1 MQRQIKVVIVALVL
15 VAACAAFDD
24 LMVPSIRWGRVAFL
38 VLTALFWAVFE
49 GDSRGARLTLTS
61 RPSEVYHTNPTRPD
75 TLSLACVRRI

>member
-24 LMVPSIRWGRVAFL
+24 LMAPSIRWGRAAFL
-38 VLTALFWAVFE
+38 ILGTLFWAVFE
-49 GDSRGARLTLTS
+49 GDSQFARLTVAS
-61 RPSEVYHTNPTRPD
+61 RSSEVYHTNPTSPN